1 MKTLPDYKVVYELL
15 QRSQS
20 GIRFSDFSLSA
31 RIYDMMQ
38 KSDHITGINCII
50 LLFDILD
57 ELSRCTMYKLLSTT
71 AYSVYNNGNVQA
83 QGPVDRVY
91 DYLYNHF
98 KEKVSLHVLAHYVK
112 FNPTALCRYFK
123 QHTNKTI
130 FECLAEIRIEHTCH
144 LLTYSDMTISEIAYE
159 SGYNQISLFNKQF
172 YIIMHM
178 TPTEYRKQMR

>member
-83 QGPVDRVY
+83 RGPVDRVY

-98 KEKVSLHVLAHYVK
+98 MCWL
-112 FNPTALCRYFK
+112 
-123 QHTNKTI
+123 
-130 FECLAEIRIEHTCH
+130 
-144 LLTYSDMTISEIAYE
+144 
-159 SGYNQISLFNKQF
+159 
-172 YIIMHM
+172 IM
-178 TPTEYRKQMR
+178 